1 MPEDDVYDFI
11 VVGGGPVGLHAGL
24 KAALL
29 NQTALVLDKG
39 RKWCRVWFVPRIDN
53 VPGFP
58 DGVSGAELVNAGRNA
73 LKKYENKVTMMDFYE
88 VKSIEKHERFK
99 VKALNNRTNRTEVFE
114 SRAVIL
120 ATGVV
125 DRQPE
130 IEGSIKHI
138 LPYANKGLV
147 HYCLF
152 CDGHMM
158 TGQDVVV
165 FGHDGFAI
173 HSAEDLRWFEAK
185 SVTIMTNGKE
195 MFEGSGTDEVEKQ
208 ELLDKMTELN
218 VDIVT
223 NKIASLFGHKENMLG
238 VKLDDGT
245 EKRFDAGMAA
255 LGLYRINNELAVLL
269 GAKLDDE
276 GYVVTDMEC
285 RVLNGNGDPIEGFYA
300 VGDIRSEWNQ
310 IVIGYGDAERAV
322 INAYAYLL

>member
-1 MPEDDVYDFI
+1 MLEEDIYDFI

-29 NQTALVLDKG
+29 NQTALILDKG

-58 DGVSGAELVNAGRNA
+58 DGVSGAELVNSGRSA
-73 LKKYENKVTMMDFYE
+73 LKKHENKVKLNDFHE
-88 VKSIEKHERFK
+88 VKKIEKQDTFK
-99 VKALNNRTNRTEVFE
+99 VKATNNRTNRTEVFE
-114 SRAVIL
+114 SRVVIL

-130 IEGSIKHI
+130 IEGSIRHV

-158 TGQDVVV
+158 TGQNVAV
-165 FGHDGFAI
+165 FGHDKFAI
-173 HSAEDLRWFEAK
+173 DTASDLDWFDAK
-185 SVTIMTNGKE
+185 SITIVTNGKE
-195 MFEGSGTDEVEKQ
+195 MFEGQNLDEKMKT
-208 ELLDKMTELN
+208 ELLEKMEGLK

-223 NKIASLFGHKENMLG
+223 SRITSLFGLDESILG
-238 VKLDDGT
+238 MKFADGS
-245 EKRFDAGMAA
+245 EIRFDSGMAA
-255 LGLYRINNELAVLL
+255 LGIYRINNELAALF
-269 GAKLDDE
+269 GGNLDEE
-276 GYVVTDMEC
+276 GYVVTDPNC
-285 RVLNGNGDPIEGFYA
+285 RVLNHHGDPIGGLYA
-300 VGDIRSEWNQ
+300 VGDVRSEWNQ

-322 INAYAYLL
+322 IDAYAHLL

>member
-11 VVGGGPVGLHAGL
+11 VVGAGPVGLHAGL

-58 DGVSGAELVNAGRNA
+58 DGVSGADLVKAGRSA
-73 LKKYENKVTMMDFYE
+73 LKKYDNKVTLKDFYE

-99 VKALNNRTNRTEVFE
+99 VKALNNRANRTEVFE

-165 FGHDGFAI
+165 FGHDSFAI
-173 HSAEDLRWFEAK
+173 HTAEDLSWFEAK
-185 SVTIMTNGKE
+185 SITIMTNGKE
-195 MFEGSGTDEVEKQ
+195 MFEGSGIDGLEKK
-208 ELLDKMTELN
+208 ELLEKTSELN
-218 VDIVT
+218 VDIIT
-223 NKIASLFGHKENMLG
+223 NRITALFGHDEDFLG
-238 VKLDDGT
+238 VRLDDGT
-245 EKRFDAGMAA
+245 ERRFDAGMAA

-276 GYVVTDMEC
+276 GYVVTDVDC
-285 RVLNGNGDPIEGFYA
+285 RVLNRNGDVIEGFYA